1 MISWSWDIGITSV
14 SKFYILNLLWDYPIV
29 ISGPRFVKE
38 MRNVSIAVGREASID
53 CHVSDAD
60 DYKVSFL
67 NAMKVLERYRMILW
81 ITSKNGLTK
90 FTNLSWYRT
99 WQH

>member
-1 MISWSWDIGITSV
+1 
-14 SKFYILNLLWDYPIV
+14 
-29 ISGPRFVKE
+29 

-60 DYKVSFL
+60 DYKVSFV
-67 NAMKVLERYRMILW
+67 NAMKILERYRMLSLIYA
-81 ITSKNGLTK
+81 NGFTE

-99 WQH
+99 WQHYKLYMGNIYLVTVFFFP

>member
-1 MISWSWDIGITSV
+1 
-14 SKFYILNLLWDYPIV
+14 
-29 ISGPRFVKE
+29 

-67 NAMKVLERYRMILW
+67 NAMKVLERYRMPSLI
-81 ITSKNGLTK
+81 ITQMHLQ
-90 FTNLSWYRT
+90 NLQIYHDIEHDNIINFIWAIST
-99 WQH
+99 L

>member
-1 MISWSWDIGITSV
+1 MPSRSCDIGMGNNISVINTIALFLYETSV
-14 SKFYILNLLWDYPIV
+14 IKLYILNLLWQYPIV

-60 DYKVSFL
+60 DYKVSFV
-67 NAMKVLERYRMILW
+67 NAVKISE
-81 ITSKNGLTK
+81 
-90 FTNLSWYRT
+90 
-99 WQH
+99 